1 MNPQPFDRFAITRA
15 QDAFESGLYDDAEQI
30 CRDILEHNQ
39 RCAAAWQMLGLLARQ
54 GGNREL
60 AREFLALAVGIEP
73 ENPELLSDLGTVC
86 TEGGEFEK
94 GLYYCQQAYD
104 LSPESRKSIVAL
116 ADAMIGANETD
127 GAIAL
132 FQKALQAYPK
142 DVETVIKYA
151 LGLQRLNRTKEA
163 ISHFRMACRLGPRS
177 VEAFFH
183 LAVAMESA
191 HAYSEAMDCYE
202 RSLKINSDV
211 GFVWYRKS
219 KLLNRLQKFELAFT
233 ASVEA
238 LRCEPEQAAYYYEQG
253 FALQNL
259 RRTKEALQ
267 AYNIALAKGL
277 DSQDLHCNR
286 GVALKDLADH
296 PQAIRSF
303 HRAVQL
309 DPRNVRYLNNL
320 GAASLDMGLNSEA
333 LECFRHVLELDPKM
347 PSAYN
352 NIASLLKDR
361 GKSTEALP
369 YFRKSAELQP
379 ERVDTRSNL
388 LLCLQY
394 MPNADPDFIFAEH
407 KKWGEWIAKRNK
419 PAFKHKATNRSP
431 DAKIRIGIVSADL
444 CQHPVAHFI
453 EPFLKEYDR
462 GRIEVFVYADLH
474 KPDSVS
480 ARMEALVDAWSLT
493 QGLDDRSLARRIYG
507 DGIDVLLELAG
518 HTALN
523 RLEMLALKPAPVQV
537 SYVGYPSTTG
547 LQTIDFRIT
556 DEVADPIGVTD
567 HLHTEKLLRIP
578 ECAWCFSPYPA
589 SPEVSSPPVE
599 RNNFI
604 TFGCFNNM
612 AKLNEE
618 LFKMWV
624 SILNRVPNS
633 HLRVKAKALMDL
645 PVRRE
650 TLDYFIACGIDKA
663 RIDFSGHTKGIA
675 AHLEEYSKVD
685 IALDSFPYHGTTTTC
700 EALWM
705 GVPVIS
711 LAGKTH
717 VSRVGASL
725 LRTVGLGELVA
736 DSRDQ
741 YIQIATDLASDIQR
755 LSQWRSSMR
764 DRMLAS
770 PLMNQKEF
778 ARNLGDLLASVAK

>member
-1 MNPQPFDRFAITRA
+1 MNLQSINRDAIAGA
-15 QDAFESGLYDDAEQI
+15 QDAFGAGRFADAERI
-30 CRDILEHNQ
+30 CRDIIEQDQ
-39 RCAAAWQMLGLLARQ
+39 RCADAWHLMGLLARQ
-54 GGNREL
+54 AGDIETT
-60 AREFLALAVGIEP
+60 REFLALAVEISP
-73 ENPELLSDLGTVC
+73 ECPEFLSDLGTVC
-86 TEGGEFEK
+86 TESGEFEK

-104 LSPESRKSIVAL
+104 LSPESKKSIVAL

-127 GAIAL
+127 GAMAL
-132 FQKALQAYPK
+132 FQKALQANPK
-142 DVETVIKYA
+142 DVETLIKYA

-163 ISHFRMACRLGPRS
+163 ISHFRMACRLDPRS
-177 VEAFFH
+177 VEALFH
-183 LAVAMESA
+183 LAVALESA
-191 HAYSEAMDCYE
+191 HAYGDAMDSYE
-202 RSLKINSDV
+202 KALKINSHV
-211 GFVWYRKS
+211 GVVWYRKS
-219 KLLNRLQKFELAFT
+219 KLLNRLQKFELAFK

-238 LRCEPEQAAYYYEQG
+238 LRCEPEGAAYYYEEG

-267 AYNIALAKGL
+267 AYNLALAKGL

-333 LECFRHVLELDPKM
+333 LACFQHVLELDPKM

-394 MPNADPDFIFAEH
+394 MPNADPNFVFAEH
-407 KKWGEWIAKRNK
+407 KKWGEWIAKKNK
-419 PAFKHKATNRSP
+419 PAFKHKTTKRSP

-462 GRIEVFVYADLH
+462 TRFEVFVYADLH

-480 ARMEALVDAWSLT
+480 ARMEALVDRWSLT
-493 QGLDDRSLARRIYG
+493 QGLDARSLARRIYG
-507 DGIDVLLELAG
+507 DRIDVLLELAG

-523 RLEMLALKPAPVQV
+523 RLEMIALKPAPVQI

-556 DEVADPIGVTD
+556 DEVADPTGVTE
-567 HLHTEKLLRIP
+567 HLHAEKLLRLP

-599 RNNFI
+599 RNHFI

-624 SILNRVPNS
+624 AILNRVPNS
-633 HLRVKAKALMDL
+633 RLRVKAKALMDM
-645 PVRRE
+645 PVRKE
-650 TLDYFIACGIDKA
+650 MLEYFIASGIDEE
-663 RIDFSGHTKGIA
+663 RIDFSGHTKGIT

-705 GVPVIS
+705 GVPVVS

-736 DSRDQ
+736 DSAEQ
-741 YIQIATDLASDIQR
+741 YIQFAAVLASDIER
-755 LSQWRSSMR
+755 LALWRSSMR
-764 DRMLAS
+764 HRMLAS
-770 PLMNQKEF
+770 PLMNQKIF
-778 ARNLGDLLASVAK
+778 AHNLGDLLASVVK